1 MNVRIYEYKLEVIE
15 FLLFAGGECFE
26 VECLEDGP
34 VRNYAMFIT
43 DYRNAMISCI
53 YYGVCHTLPI
63 T

>member
-1 MNVRIYEYKLEVIE
+1 MNVSIYECKLEVID

-34 VRNYAMFIT
+34 VRNYAMFMPT
-43 DYRNAMISCI
+43 CSAVISCI
-53 YYGVCHTLPI
+53 CYGVCHTLPM